1 MAPPRPYWKG
11 YLKLSLV
18 SCPIALY
25 TATSS
30 GERVAFRQINK
41 KTGNRLRQQLVDEGT
56 GDPIDPDDKGRG
68 YEVDKGVYLQVED
81 EELDAIAIESSHT
94 IDIDSFVPKSE
105 VDERYI
111 DSPYYLVPENKVALE
126 AFAVIR
132 DAMLGKGMV
141 ALGRVVLSKRERV
154 IMLQPRGKGLLG
166 ATLRYPYEVRDE
178 TIYFGDIGDIQIPK
192 DMLALAEHI
201 LESKAAT
208 FDPTLFHD
216 RYEEAVV
223 AMLNEKR
230 AGMPIPK
237 QRPMPRIVA
246 GTDLMAALRQSIEK
260 AKEEAPKTAA
270 KQAAPGGRTSRSE
283 ACCGGQE
290 ASGQRKAA
298 RTSARCCCRLRA
310 ARPRRKQGRPQRK
323 RRRNRRRK
331 SPARGRR
338 LASLRLS
345 ARHESDRHGVRNVDE
360 EGRNQRQDDEGLRAG
375 AVQLRH
381 RRHIGDR
388 GRRRAEADAGESGR
402 DHRGLVVSAHHREDD
417 KDDVGDRR
425 DRLDRQDDD
434 QRRPKSAKRPELH
447 AHQRHGEEDVER
459 QVGDQ
464 RQRARSRRPFELRER
479 RAEPC
484 WSRRCRPEGK

>member
-30 GERVAFRQINK
+30 GDRVAFRQINK

-94 IDIDSFVPKSE
+94 IDIDSFVPKAQ
-105 VDERYI
+105 VDERFI

-166 ATLRYPYEVRDE
+166 ATLRYPYEVRDDA
-178 TIYFGDIGDIQIPK
+178 IYFSDIPDIQIPK

-223 AMLNEKR
+223 TMLNDKK
-230 AGMPIPK
+230 AGMPIAK
-237 QRPMPRIVA
+237 ERPMPRIVA
-246 GTDLMAALRQSIEK
+246 GTDLMTALRQSIEK
-260 AKEEAPKTAA
+260 AKEETPKEPARQPAAAAA
-270 KQAAPGGRTSRSE
+270 KAAAAKGQRAAKGNPAQREILLPIIGGALANE
-283 ACCGGQE
+283 AGAAAKE
-290 ASGQRKAA
+290 ASNKQTAQKPGARK
-298 RTSARCCCRLRA
+298 
-310 ARPRRKQGRPQRK
+310 K
-323 RRRNRRRK
+323 
-331 SPARGRR
+331 
-338 LASLRLS
+338 
-345 ARHESDRHGVRNVDE
+345 
-360 EGRNQRQDDEGLRAG
+360 AG
-375 AVQLRH
+375 
-381 RRHIGDR
+381 
-388 GRRRAEADAGESGR
+388 
-402 DHRGLVVSAHHREDD
+402 
-417 KDDVGDRR
+417 
-425 DRLDRQDDD
+425 
-434 QRRPKSAKRPELH
+434 
-447 AHQRHGEEDVER
+447 
-459 QVGDQ
+459 
-464 RQRARSRRPFELRER
+464 
-479 RAEPC
+479 
-484 WSRRCRPEGK
+484 

>member
-18 SCPIALY
+18 SCPVALY
-25 TATSS
+25 TATSP
-30 GERVAFRQINK
+30 GERVTFRQINK

-56 GDPIDPDDKGRG
+56 GEPIDPDDKGRG

-94 IDIDSFVPKSE
+94 IDIDSFVPKAE

-178 TIYFGDIGDIQIPK
+178 AIYFGDIGEVKIPK

-230 AGMPIPK
+230 AGAPIQK

-246 GTDLMAALRQSIEK
+246 GTDLMAALKQSIEK
-260 AKEEAPKTAA
+260 AKEDAPKATA
-270 KQAAPGGRTSRSE
+270 KQAAP
-283 ACCGGQE
+283 
-290 ASGQRKAA
+290 AA
-298 RTSARCCCRLRA
+298 ATAPARPATAAKGKRA
-310 ARPRRKQGRPQRK
+310 AKG
-323 RRRNRRRK
+323 
-331 SPARGRR
+331 SP
-338 LASLRLS
+338 
-345 ARHESDRHGVRNVDE
+345 
-360 EGRNQRQDDEGLRAG
+360 
-375 AVQLRH
+375 
-381 RRHIGDR
+381 
-388 GRRRAEADAGESGR
+388 
-402 DHRGLVVSAHHREDD
+402 
-417 KDDVGDRR
+417 
-425 DRLDRQDDD
+425 D
-434 QRRPKSAKRPELH
+434 QREMLLPIAGGAPAKEAAAPAKEAPEKQT
-447 AHQRHGEEDVER
+447 AQKPGPRKKAG
-459 QVGDQ
+459 
-464 RQRARSRRPFELRER
+464 
-479 RAEPC
+479 
-484 WSRRCRPEGK
+484 

>member
-105 VDERYI
+105 VDERYV

-178 TIYFGDIGDIQIPK
+178 AIYFGDLGEIQIPK

-208 FDPTLFHD
+208 FDPTLFRD

-246 GTDLMAALRQSIEK
+246 GTDLMAALKQSIEK
-260 AKEEAPKTAA
+260 AKEETPRTPAKPAAPTAA
-270 KQAAPGGRTSRSE
+270 APAAAKPAAAAKGKRAAKSNSDQREMLLPIAGG
-283 ACCGGQE
+283 ALAKE
-290 ASGQRKAA
+290 ASAKAPAKEAADKQTAQKPGARK
-298 RTSARCCCRLRA
+298 
-310 ARPRRKQGRPQRK
+310 K
-323 RRRNRRRK
+323 
-331 SPARGRR
+331 
-338 LASLRLS
+338 
-345 ARHESDRHGVRNVDE
+345 
-360 EGRNQRQDDEGLRAG
+360 AG
-375 AVQLRH
+375 
-381 RRHIGDR
+381 
-388 GRRRAEADAGESGR
+388 
-402 DHRGLVVSAHHREDD
+402 
-417 KDDVGDRR
+417 
-425 DRLDRQDDD
+425 
-434 QRRPKSAKRPELH
+434 
-447 AHQRHGEEDVER
+447 
-459 QVGDQ
+459 
-464 RQRARSRRPFELRER
+464 
-479 RAEPC
+479 
-484 WSRRCRPEGK
+484 

>member
-56 GDPIDPDDKGRG
+56 GDPIDPGDKGRG

-105 VDERYI
+105 VDERYV

-178 TIYFGDIGDIQIPK
+178 AIYFGDIGEIQIPK

-223 AMLNEKR
+223 VMLNEKR

-260 AKEEAPKTAA
+260 AKEETPKTAA
-270 KQAAPGGRTSRSE
+270 RQAAP
-283 ACCGGQE
+283 
-290 ASGQRKAA
+290 
-298 RTSARCCCRLRA
+298 RA
-310 ARPRRKQGRPQRK
+310 AAPAAGKPSAPAKGKRTTKGSSDQREMLLPIAGGA
-323 RRRNRRRK
+323 
-331 SPARGRR
+331 PAK
-338 LASLRLS
+338 
-345 ARHESDRHGVRNVDE
+345 ES
-360 EGRNQRQDDEGLRAG
+360 G
-375 AVQLRH
+375 AVL
-381 RRHIGDR
+381 D
-388 GRRRAEADAGESGR
+388 EAPEKQTAQKPGARKKAG
-402 DHRGLVVSAHHREDD
+402 
-417 KDDVGDRR
+417 
-425 DRLDRQDDD
+425 
-434 QRRPKSAKRPELH
+434 
-447 AHQRHGEEDVER
+447 
-459 QVGDQ
+459 
-464 RQRARSRRPFELRER
+464 
-479 RAEPC
+479 
-484 WSRRCRPEGK
+484 

>member
-56 GDPIDPDDKGRG
+56 GEPVDPDEKGRG

-178 TIYFGDIGDIQIPK
+178 GIYFGDIGDVQIPK

-201 LESKAAT
+201 LESKAAA
-208 FDPTLFHD
+208 FDPSKFQD

-223 AMLNEKR
+223 AMLSEKR
-230 AGMPIPK
+230 AGMPVAK

-246 GTDLMAALRQSIEK
+246 GTDLMSALRQSIEN
-260 AKEEAPKTAA
+260 AKDQAPKAAA
-270 KQAAPGGRTSRSE
+270 KQAPPAPVATAATKPAAAAKGKRTVK
-283 ACCGGQE
+283 GNV
-290 ASGQRKAA
+290 GQREM
-298 RTSARCCCRLRA
+298 LL
-310 ARPRRKQGRPQRK
+310 PI
-323 RRRNRRRK
+323 
-331 SPARGRR
+331 
-338 LASLRLS
+338 
-345 ARHESDRHGVRNVDE
+345 
-360 EGRNQRQDDEGLRAG
+360 AG
-375 AVQLRH
+375 GAP
-381 RRHIGDR
+381 
-388 GRRRAEADAGESGR
+388 S
-402 DHRGLVVSAHHREDD
+402 
-417 KDDVGDRR
+417 KDVGA
-425 DRLDRQDDD
+425 
-434 QRRPKSAKRPELH
+434 PANEAPEKQT
-447 AHQRHGEEDVER
+447 AQKPG
-459 QVGDQ
+459 
-464 RQRARSRRPFELRER
+464 ARKK
-479 RAEPC
+479 A
-484 WSRRCRPEGK
+484 G

>member
-30 GERVAFRQINK
+30 GDRVAFRQINK

-68 YEVDKGVYLQVED
+68 YEVDKGVYLPVED

-94 IDIDSFVPKSE
+94 IDIDSFVPKAQ

-141 ALGRVVLSKRERV
+141 ALGRVLLAKRERV

-178 TIYFGDIGDIQIPK
+178 AIYFGDIGEIQIPK

-246 GTDLMAALRQSIEK
+246 GTDLMAALKQSIEK
-260 AKEEAPKTAA
+260 AKEETPKTAA
-270 KQAAPGGRTSRSE
+270 RQAPPPAGAPAGAKSAAAAAKGKRRAKGSPDQREMLLPIAGG
-283 ACCGGQE
+283 AAKE
-290 ASGQRKAA
+290 ASAPAKEA
-298 RTSARCCCRLRA
+298 
-310 ARPRRKQGRPQRK
+310 PEKQTPQK
-323 RRRNRRRK
+323 
-331 SPARGRR
+331 P
-338 LASLRLS
+338 
-345 ARHESDRHGVRNVDE
+345 GVRKK
-360 EGRNQRQDDEGLRAG
+360 AG
-375 AVQLRH
+375 
-381 RRHIGDR
+381 
-388 GRRRAEADAGESGR
+388 
-402 DHRGLVVSAHHREDD
+402 
-417 KDDVGDRR
+417 
-425 DRLDRQDDD
+425 
-434 QRRPKSAKRPELH
+434 
-447 AHQRHGEEDVER
+447 
-459 QVGDQ
+459 
-464 RQRARSRRPFELRER
+464 
-479 RAEPC
+479 
-484 WSRRCRPEGK
+484 

>member
-30 GERVAFRQINK
+30 GDRVAFRQISK

-56 GDPIDPDDKGRG
+56 GEPIDPDDKGRG

-81 EELDAIAIESSHT
+81 EELDSIAIESSHT
-94 IDIDSFVPKSE
+94 IDIDSFVPKAQ
-105 VDERYI
+105 VDERFI

-178 TIYFGDIGDIQIPK
+178 AIYFGDIGDIQIPK

-216 RYEEAVV
+216 RYEDAVV

-246 GTDLMAALRQSIEK
+246 GTDLMAALKQSIEK
-260 AKEEAPKTAA
+260 AKDETPRTAA
-270 KQAAPGGRTSRSE
+270 KQAAPAAVAKPATATKGKRT
-283 ACCGGQE
+283 A
-290 ASGQRKAA
+290 KAN
-298 RTSARCCCRLRA
+298 S
-310 ARPRRKQGRPQRK
+310 
-323 RRRNRRRK
+323 
-331 SPARGRR
+331 
-338 LASLRLS
+338 
-345 ARHESDRHGVRNVDE
+345 
-360 EGRNQRQDDEGLRAG
+360 
-375 AVQLRH
+375 
-381 RRHIGDR
+381 
-388 GRRRAEADAGESGR
+388 
-402 DHRGLVVSAHHREDD
+402 
-417 KDDVGDRR
+417 
-425 DRLDRQDDD
+425 D
-434 QRRPKSAKRPELH
+434 QREMLLPISGGATAKEPGASAKEAPEK
-447 AHQRHGEEDVER
+447 QPG
-459 QVGDQ
+459 QKPG
-464 RQRARSRRPFELRER
+464 ARKK
-479 RAEPC
+479 A
-484 WSRRCRPEGK
+484 G